1 MDEAP
6 DGETILLTQDVSV
19 IPSGNVLTD
28 ANNVLEGIAG
38 VEGSISDKTFTV
50 SGMSTDLL
58 KQGSETLIF
67 DCGTSAV

>member
-1 MDEAP
+1 M
-6 DGETILLTQDVSV
+6 QDVSV

-28 ANNVLEGIAG
+28 ANKVLEGIAG

-50 SGMSTDLL
+50 SGVSTDLL

-67 DCGTSAV
+67 NCGTSAV